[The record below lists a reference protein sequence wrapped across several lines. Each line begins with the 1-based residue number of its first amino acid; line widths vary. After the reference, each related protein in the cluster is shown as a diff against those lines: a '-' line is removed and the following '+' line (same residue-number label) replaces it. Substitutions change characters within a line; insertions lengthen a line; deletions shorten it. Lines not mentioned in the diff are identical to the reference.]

1 MAGIIKADTLY
12 GETRVRVNVG
22 ETTVILVP
30 SSTGTVNVASPVNV
44 QSTLATTGAATI
56 GGALTVTGATTL
68 TGGISGSL
76 GAITTT
82 SISTGDAT
90 ITGNLTVT
98 GTTTYVNTAV
108 LTVQDKNIEVAN
120 VGSPTDSTADGAG
133 LTIKGATDKTL
144 TWSNTTK
151 CFTVNQGLDI
161 KQVSETVVANS
172 TAINA
177 NTAINVLDGAVSY
190 YTANVAA
197 NWTLNVRGD
206 ASSRLDAIMGT
217 NDSVTIAYLA
227 TQLGANTF
235 YQSAMQIDGVAVTP
249 KFQGGTAP
257 SAGNATSIDLYS
269 FTIVKTAAN
278 TYTVLGSQTQY
289 A

>member
-1 MAGIIKADTLY
+1 MAGIVKADTLY
-12 GETRVRVNVG
+12 GESRVRVNVG

-30 SSTGTVNVASPVNV
+30 SSTGTVNVASAVNV
-44 QSTLATTGAATI
+44 QSTLTTTGAATV

-68 TGGISGSL
+68 TGGISGTLSAS
-76 GAITTT
+76 AIT
-82 SISTGDAT
+82 TGDAT

-120 VGSPTDSTADGAG
+120 VASPTDTTADGAG

-144 TWSNTTK
+144 TWATATK
-151 CFTVNQGLDI
+151 SFTVNQGLDI
-161 KQVSETVVANS
+161 KQVIETVTANS

-177 NTAINVLDGAVSY
+177 NTAIDVLNGSVSY

-206 ASSRLDAIMGT
+206 SSTRLDSVMGT
-217 NDSVTIAYLA
+217 NDSITIAYLA
-227 TQLGANTF
+227 SQLASNTY
-235 YQSAMQIDGVAVTP
+235 YQSAMQIDGAAVTP
-249 KFQGGTAP
+249 KWQGGSAP

-269 FTIVKTAAN
+269 FTIIKTAAN

>member
-1 MAGIIKADTLY
+1 MAGIVKADTLY
-12 GETRVRVNVG
+12 GESRVRVNVG

-30 SSTGTVNVASPVNV
+30 SSTGTVNVASAVNV
-44 QSTLATTGAATI
+44 QSTLTTTGAATV

-68 TGGISGSL
+68 TGGISGTLSAS
-76 GAITTT
+76 AIT
-82 SISTGDAT
+82 TGDAT

-120 VGSPTDSTADGAG
+120 VASPTDTTADGAG

-144 TWSNTTK
+144 TWATATK
-151 CFTVNQGLDI
+151 SFTVNQGLDI
-161 KQVSETVVANS
+161 KQVIETVTANS

-177 NTAINVLDGAVSY
+177 NTAIDVLNGSVSY

-206 ASSRLDAIMGT
+206 SSTRLDSVMGT
-217 NDSVTIAYLA
+217 NDSITIAYLA
-227 TQLGANTF
+227 SQLASNTY
-235 YQSAMQIDGVAVTP
+235 YQSAMQIDGAAVTP
-249 KFQGGTAP
+249 KWQGGSAP
-257 SAGNATSIDLYS
+257 SSGNATSIDLYS
-269 FTIVKTAAN
+269 FTIIKTAAN

>member
-1 MAGIIKADTLY
+1 MAGIVKADTLY
-12 GETRVRVNVG
+12 GESRVRVNVG

-30 SSTGTVNVASPVNV
+30 SSTGTVNVASAVNV
-44 QSTLATTGAATI
+44 QSTLTTTGAATV

-68 TGGISGSL
+68 TGGISGTLSAS
-76 GAITTT
+76 AIT
-82 SISTGDAT
+82 TGDAT

-120 VGSPTDSTADGAG
+120 VASPTDTTADGAG

-144 TWSNTTK
+144 TWATATK
-151 CFTVNQGLDI
+151 SFTVNQGLDI
-161 KQVSETVVANS
+161 KQVIETVTANS

-177 NTAINVLDGAVSY
+177 NTAIDVLNGSVSY

-206 ASSRLDAIMGT
+206 SSTRLDSVMGT
-217 NDSVTIAYLA
+217 NDSITIAYLA
-227 TQLGANTF
+227 SQLASNTY
-235 YQSAMQIDGVAVTP
+235 YQSAMQIDGTSVTP
-249 KFQGGTAP
+249 KWQGGTAP

>member
-1 MAGIIKADTLY
+1 MAGIVKADTLY
-12 GETRVRVNVG
+12 GESRVRVNVG

-30 SSTGTVNVASPVNV
+30 SSTGTVNVASAVNV
-44 QSTLATTGAATI
+44 QSTLTTTGAATV

-68 TGGISGSL
+68 TGGISGTLSAS
-76 GAITTT
+76 AIT
-82 SISTGDAT
+82 TGDAT

-120 VGSPTDSTADGAG
+120 VASPTDTTADGAG

-144 TWSNTTK
+144 TWATATK
-151 CFTVNQGLDI
+151 SFTVNQGLDI
-161 KQVSETVVANS
+161 KQVIETVTANS

-177 NTAINVLDGAVSY
+177 NTAIDVLNGSVSY

-206 ASSRLDAIMGT
+206 SSTRLDSVMKT
-217 NDSVTIAYLA
+217 NGSITIAYLA
-227 TQLGANTF
+227 SQLASNTY
-235 YQSAMQIDGVAVTP
+235 YQSAMQIDGAAVTP
-249 KFQGGTAP
+249 KWQGGSAP

-269 FTIVKTAAN
+269 FTIIKTAAN